1 VPGEI
6 SLALKVSWTAFV
18 VLLVPVYWRRYGLA
32 NFLWFSDLALFAT
45 AVALWL
51 ESPLV
56 ASTAAL
62 AATLPELAWNA
73 DFLVGLVRKGRAPL
87 GLAAYMFDR
96 SLPLW
101 LRGLSLFHVALPL
114 VLVFL
119 LHRLGYD
126 ERAWRVL
133 TPIAVVVLVI
143 TYLLTAPEKNINWV
157 FGPGTRPQRALS
169 RPLYLL
175 LVILFFPLVV
185 YLPTHLALSA
195 LFG

>member
-6 SLALKVSWTAFV
+6 SLALKMAGTAFV
-18 VLLVPVYWRRYGLA
+18 ALLVPVYWRRYGPA

-45 AVALWL
+45 TSALWL
-51 ESPLV
+51 ESALV
-56 ASTAAL
+56 ASVAAL
-62 AATLPELAWNA
+62 AVALPELAWNA
-73 DFLVGLVRKGRAPL
+73 DFTIGLLRRGRAPL

-96 SLPLW
+96 SLPWW
-101 LRGLSLFHVALPL
+101 LRGLSFFHVALPL

-126 ERAWRVL
+126 ERAWEVL
-133 TPIAVVVLVI
+133 TPVTSVVLVV
-143 TYLLTAPEKNINWV
+143 TYLFTAPEKNINWV
-157 FGPGTRPQRALS
+157 FGPGTRPQRRL
-169 RPLYLL
+169 PPLLYLL
-175 LVILFFPLVV
+175 VVMLFFPLVV